1 MHAKILDKSEEDLWD
16 SFTEKHPLVTIHQT
30 SKWGHFQAHRPSRG
44 KYWIIAVYEG
54 KKIIGGTMLIRYGLP
69 KNNCWLYAPRGP
81 LARPELMPEILN
93 QIKKIA
99 TEEKAIF
106 LRIDPPL
113 EKAHDY
119 DGFRPTNHGHQ
130 PQHTLILELDNSEAA
145 ILKQMKQKGRY
156 NIKVAQKKGV
166 EIHKSNPKHP
176 NRFAYDL
183 GKFYH
188 ILQQTTKR
196 DRFHSHGQGFYKAM
210 IETLYPNAALYLA
223 KYEGEIIA
231 AAIVTYYKDTATYYY
246 GASSDTHR
254 NAMAPYL
261 LHWEAIKDAK
271 KEGYKYYDL
280 FGISPPNSKNHHWK
294 GVTEF
299 KKKFGG
305 NHVSY
310 QRAQEYPFRRFLY
323 LLYRLYKVIR

>member
-1 MHAKILDKSEEDLWD
+1 MHARLLDKSEEELWD
-16 SFTEKHPLVTIHQT
+16 NFAESHPFSTIHQT

-44 KYWIIAVYEG
+44 KYWIIGVFEG
-54 KKIIGGTMLIRYGLP
+54 KKLIGGSMLIRYLLP
-69 KNNCWLYAPRGP
+69 KNHCWLYTPRGP
-81 LARPELMPEILN
+81 LARPEMMPHILE

-99 TEEKAIF
+99 TEENAIF

-113 EKAHDY
+113 QKAINY
-119 DGFRPTNHGHQ
+119 DGFKTTSKGHQ
-130 PQHTLILELDNSEAA
+130 PEHTLILDLDASEEAL
-145 ILKQMKQKGRY
+145 LKQMKQKGRY
-156 NIKVAQKKGV
+156 NIKIAENKGV
-166 EIHKSNPKHP
+166 KIHKANPKFP
-176 NRFAYDL
+176 NKFAYDL

-210 IETLYPNAALYLA
+210 IETLYPGAALYLA
-223 KYEGEIIA
+223 NYEGEEIAGAII
-231 AAIVTYYKDTATYYY
+231 TYHKDTATYYY

-261 LHWEAIKDAK
+261 LHWEAMKDAK
-271 KEGYKYYDL
+271 KKGFKYYDL
-280 FGISPPNSKNHHWK
+280 FGISPPHSKNHHWK

-305 NHVSY
+305 THVSY
-310 QRAQEYPFRRFLY
+310 QKAQEYPFKKFMY
-323 LLYRLYKVIR
+323 FLYRLYKALR